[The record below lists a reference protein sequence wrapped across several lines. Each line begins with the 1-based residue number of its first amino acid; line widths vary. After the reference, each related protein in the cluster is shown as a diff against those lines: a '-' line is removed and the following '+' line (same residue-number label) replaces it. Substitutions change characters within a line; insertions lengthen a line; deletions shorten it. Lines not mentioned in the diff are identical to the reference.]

1 MSIDRWMDK
10 KAVVCIY
17 NGIWLSH
24 KNKWNNAICS
34 NVDGPRDYHSKWC
47 KPDRQRQVSYDT
59 LYMWNLKKK
68 KDTNVLFYKT
78 EIDS

>member
-1 MSIDRWMDK
+1 MDEWMK
-10 KAVVCIY
+10 KMWYRYTVEYYVGKKKGKDWNIA
-17 NGIWLSH
+17 IWD
-24 KNKWNNAICS
+24 NM
-34 NVDGPRDYHSKWC
+34 DGPRDYHSKWC